1 MTAIRKLAAILVAAV
16 AGYSV
21 VTTAMPLARAD
32 EVIE

>member
-1 MTAIRKLAAILVAAV
+1 MTAICTLAAILTAAV

-21 VTTAMPLARAD
+21 ITTAMPLARAD